1 MKVVF
6 VGPSLHGAS
15 TDWSGLEP
23 RPPAAQGDVFAAV
36 NQGATAIGL
45 IDGYFGSTASVW
57 HKEILFALAQGVR
70 MLGGGSMGALR
81 AAECAPFG
89 MEPVGSIAARYLS
102 EELDDD
108 SLVALSHGPAEVGF
122 APVTEALVDMLA
134 TFERLM
140 AANIITSA
148 DAARLTDAARAT
160 FFQERTLAEVIRRA
174 GLSDRPD
181 LERCYAEHFSGIKRA
196 DAIAVVE
203 RLRALPA
210 TRGTPP
216 IWRMQEPP
224 TWRQFVATNASSI

>member
-15 TDWSGLEP
+15 IDWSGLDQ

-102 EELDDD
+102 EETDDD

-122 APVTEALVDMLA
+122 APVTEALVDMHA
-134 TFERLM
+134 TFERLT
-140 AANIITSA
+140 AAGIIGSA

-160 FFQERTLAEVIRRA
+160 FFQERTLAEVLQRA
-174 GLSDRPD
+174 GSSNRPD
-181 LERCYAEHFSGIKRA
+181 LERRYAEHFAGIKRA

-210 TRGTPP
+210 TRGAPP
-216 IWRMQEPP
+216 TWRMQEPP
-224 TWRQFVATNASSI
+224 TWRQFVATNAVSI